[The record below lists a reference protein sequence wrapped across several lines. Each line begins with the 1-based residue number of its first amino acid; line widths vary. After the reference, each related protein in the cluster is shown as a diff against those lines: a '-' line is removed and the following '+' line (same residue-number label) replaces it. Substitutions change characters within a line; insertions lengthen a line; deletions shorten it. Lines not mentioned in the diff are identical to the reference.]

1 MECFSRNLNWC
12 GCNLQ
17 PREARMLA
25 TSAMAAWAVWSES
38 KSSHTSSLS
47 APLMSVKF
55 DKAASLFSALG
66 PVIRFSVETLGS
78 GHFSL
83 SSAFLAVVILSRLQL
98 VSSTK
103 FSTSLLSA
111 CLK

>member
-1 MECFSRNLNWC
+1 MECLSRNWNWC

-17 PREARMLA
+17 PREARVLA
-25 TSAMAAWAVWSES
+25 ASAVVAWAFWSES

-47 APLMSVKF
+47 APSMSVKF
-55 DKAASLFSALG
+55 GKAASLVSALG

-83 SSAFLAVVILSRLQL
+83 SSASLAVVILSSLQL
-98 VSSTK
+98 VSSTN
-103 FSTSLLSA
+103 FSTSFLLA